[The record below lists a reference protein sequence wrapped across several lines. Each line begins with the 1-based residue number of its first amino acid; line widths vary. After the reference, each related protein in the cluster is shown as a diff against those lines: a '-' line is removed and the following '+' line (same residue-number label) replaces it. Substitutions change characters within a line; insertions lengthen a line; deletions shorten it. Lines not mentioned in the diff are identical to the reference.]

1 MSDVTPRKRNFFPK
15 AKRSVTPA
23 SVVPLDSNVDTLP
36 AAIDSTEAR
45 KGNFTVA
52 RRRFQRGSVFQNR
65 TKTQWRGTYSEYVLD
80 ASGVEQRV
88 RRQLVLSPVRK
99 ADGSSVRK
107 NEAKNLLQPYINRAN
122 EQLTSPSRERKSA
135 TFEAFSNIWE
145 SDYLCLSK
153 PSTRNSVKTQLKT
166 LRAEFGQR
174 DMRLID
180 AGDVQRLI
188 AKMTAEGYQPKTIRN
203 LWGTVSLIWQAAL
216 AQRYVDAVLPKPKLP
231 KLVKK
236 KPRFFTLSDVARII
250 ALGRQSTLYWLLA
263 ETGLRAGEIAGL
275 RVQDVALDRITVNQ
289 SVWAGEEQTPKTQ
302 SAVRQI
308 AISPQLAELLWKQ
321 VERQKAAGHSFLFS
335 VSTGSPLDM
344 DVERRRRLKPT
355 LKALEIP
362 KAGYHAFR
370 HFNVSVLDSLR
381 VPLKTIQERIGHA
394 LTGSFTLDVYGHTL
408 DWKSNEEAAQKLGD
422 ELAQAVAKAVD
433 AEKLS
438 DNSDCLTAIKKK
450 NFHSQKMEVF

>member
-1 MSDVTPRKRNFFPK
+1 MSDVAPRKRNFFPK

-23 SVVPLDSNVDTLP
+23 SVTPLENNVDTLP
-36 AAIDSTEAR
+36 PAIDSTKAR

-88 RRQLVLSPVRK
+88 RRQIVLSPVRK

-107 NEAKNLLQPYINRAN
+107 CEAKNLLQPYINRAN
-122 EQLTSPSRERKSA
+122 EQSTTPSRERKSA

-153 PSTRNSVKTQLKT
+153 PSTRNSTRTQLKA
-166 LRAEFGQR
+166 LRAELGQR
-174 DMRLID
+174 DMRQID
-180 AGDVQRLI
+180 AGHVQRII
-188 AKMTAEGYQPKTIRN
+188 ARMTAQGYEPKTIRN
-203 LWGTVSLIWQAAL
+203 LWSVISLIWQAAL

-231 KLVKK
+231 KLVRK
-236 KPRFFTLSDVARII
+236 KPRFFSLADVARII
-250 ALGRQSTLYWLLA
+250 AFGRRKCLYWLMA
-263 ETGLRAGEIAGL
+263 ETGIRAGEVAGL
-275 RVQDVALDRITVNQ
+275 RVQDVGLDNIAVVQ

-302 SAVRQI
+302 SAVRKI
-308 AISPQLAELLWKQ
+308 AISPQLSELLWKQ
-321 VERQKAAGHSFLFS
+321 VERQIAAGHSFLFS

-344 DVERRRRLKPT
+344 NVERRRRLKPT
-355 LKALEIP
+355 LKALGIP
-362 KAGYHAFR
+362 QAGYHAFR

-408 DWKSNEEAAQKLGD
+408 DWRENEEAAQKLGD
-422 ELAQAVAKAVD
+422 SVAKAVAD
-433 AEKLS
+433 AEKDS
-438 DNSDCLTAIKKK
+438 DDSGSLTAIKQRC
-450 NFHSQKMEVF
+450 FHSQKMEAF